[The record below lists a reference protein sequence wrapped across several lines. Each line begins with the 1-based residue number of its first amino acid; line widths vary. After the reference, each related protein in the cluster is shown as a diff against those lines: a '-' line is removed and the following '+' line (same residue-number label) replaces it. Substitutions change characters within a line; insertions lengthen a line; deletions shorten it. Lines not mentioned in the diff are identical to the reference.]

1 MRGMTSVFDRQMWSE
16 RRRTKEIGECDSVMN
31 GNRRRT
37 GHQSCPD
44 NNLSLFLKCTQVGF
58 RKLDV
63 FVAEKKHDFQAAS
76 VFSLPSRVSLI
87 LMSCRTILNWS
98 SVGWKE
104 GVSESSSD
112 LKRNKIPKR
121 TQPANETRR
130 FVSSKFSFLIL
141 FCFVF
146 FYFSHSFF
154 FSFEKEQKF

>member
-1 MRGMTSVFDRQMWSE
+1 
-16 RRRTKEIGECDSVMN
+16 
-31 GNRRRT
+31 
-37 GHQSCPD
+37 
-44 NNLSLFLKCTQVGF
+44 SLFLKCTQVCF

-141 FCFVF
+141 FCLFFSISRTRFFFLFKKNKSFKKIRHCICFVF
-146 FYFSHSFF
+146 RW
-154 FSFEKEQKF
+154 

>member
-1 MRGMTSVFDRQMWSE
+1 MGIDGEPVTSLVPIIILAFF
-16 RRRTKEIGECDSVMN
+16 
-31 GNRRRT
+31 
-37 GHQSCPD
+37 
-44 NNLSLFLKCTQVGF
+44 LSAHRLALG
-58 RKLDV
+58 KLDV

-76 VFSLPSRVSLI
+76 VFSLASRVSLI

-141 FCFVF
+141 FCFFFLFLALVF
-146 FYFSHSFF
+146 FFLFKKNKSFKKIRHCICF
-154 FSFEKEQKF
+154 VFRW